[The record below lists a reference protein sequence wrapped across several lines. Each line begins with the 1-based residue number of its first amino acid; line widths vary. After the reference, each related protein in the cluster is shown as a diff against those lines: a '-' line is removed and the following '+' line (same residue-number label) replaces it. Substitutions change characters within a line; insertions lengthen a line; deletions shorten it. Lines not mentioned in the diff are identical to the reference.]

1 MKRKVALAL
10 VGVMVLSMV
19 GGCSSGNGDSK
30 GGSGDSGKS
39 GDKVVMKNGGCS
51 EGNRQIQRG
60 Q

>member
-30 GGSGDSGKS
+30 GGSGDSGK
-39 GDKVVMKNGGCS
+39 
-51 EGNRQIQRG
+51 
-60 Q
+60 